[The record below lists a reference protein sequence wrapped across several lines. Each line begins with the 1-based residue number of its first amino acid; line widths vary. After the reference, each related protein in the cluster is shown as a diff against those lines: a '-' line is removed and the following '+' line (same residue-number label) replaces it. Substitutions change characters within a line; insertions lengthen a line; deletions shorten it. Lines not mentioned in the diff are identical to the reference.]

1 MSNPKDPYNG
11 DPFDNPPGWTDPYAD
26 IPPLPPPSDFSPVNP
41 QQPPTGQPPGSP
53 LLTGLILG
61 LLLVAL
67 SVAVFQ
73 LFGSDDSATAG
84 GTTTT
89 TAGGDTTT
97 TAPGTDTETTTTTPP
112 TTVPSTDPY
121 PPVEPKI
128 PAADLKMRTDGLGVM
143 DNDIKDITFGTE
155 ADLAIGRLVAS
166 FGEPT
171 DTGWQTST
179 DQWGV
184 CAGDLERVLTFET
197 FAAIVTKSG
206 GQEVFNGYRNDINWG
221 DITLPPA
228 SIETLSGLKIGDSVG
243 DLKSIYASQ
252 VVTFGSNAKLGSTYT
267 VTSAASGTVLL
278 WGPVQGEDDSDRIVG
293 IYAPDVCSR

>member
-1 MSNPKDPYNG
+1 MSDPKDPYNG
-11 DPFDNPPGWTDPYAD
+11 DSFDNPPGWTDPYAD
-26 IPPLPPPSDFSPVNP
+26 IPPLPPPSDFPPMDP
-41 QQPPTGQPPGSP
+41 QQPPPGQPPGSP

-73 LFGSDDSATAG
+73 LFGSEDSGGTAA

-97 TAPGTDTETTTTTPP
+97 TVPDTDTTTTTS

-121 PPVEPKI
+121 PAVEPPI

-143 DNDIKDITFGTE
+143 DNDIKDIVFGTE
-155 ADLAIGRLVAS
+155 DDLAIGRLVAS
-166 FGEPT
+166 FGNPT
-171 DTGWQTST
+171 EDTGWQTST

-184 CAGDLERVLTFET
+184 CAGDLERVLKFET

-206 GQEVFNGYRNDINWG
+206 GQEVFNGYRNDINFG
-221 DITLPPA
+221 LIEEAPA
-228 SIETLSGLKIGDSVG
+228 AIETLSGLKIGDTVA
-243 DLKSIYASQ
+243 DLNSIYESQ
-252 VVTFGSNAKLGSTYT
+252 VVTFGSDAKLGSTYT
-267 VTSAASGTVLL
+267 VSSAASGTVLL
-278 WGPVQGEDDSDRIVG
+278 WGPVQGQDDSDRIIG